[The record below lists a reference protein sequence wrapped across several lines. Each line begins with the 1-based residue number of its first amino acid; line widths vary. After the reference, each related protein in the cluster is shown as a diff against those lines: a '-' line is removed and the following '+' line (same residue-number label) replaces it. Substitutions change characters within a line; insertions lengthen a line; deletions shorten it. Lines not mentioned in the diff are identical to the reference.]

1 MSGLVAAAYESANL
15 VAVQGDSLLRQPETS
30 GNGIRILLVEDAE
43 DILLLLKTE
52 LEMLGYVVM
61 TASDGRAGMEGAKNT
76 PPDLIIS
83 DIKMP
88 MVDGYELIRA
98 IRATAG
104 LSAIP
109 AIALTGFGVKAAG
122 QRALAAGFDAC
133 LSKPAQREDVLAVI
147 RRLTGEGRLAPATS
161 ARPPSNSAQERQNNE
176 S

>member
-1 MSGLVAAAYESANL
+1 MSGLVVAAYESANL
-15 VAVQGDSLLRQPETS
+15 VAAPGDSLLREPETS

-61 TASDGRAGMEGAKNT
+61 TANDGRAGMEAAKSSL
-76 PPDLIIS
+76 PDLIIS

-88 MVDGYELIRA
+88 MIDGYELIRA

-109 AIALTGFGVKAAG
+109 A
-122 QRALAAGFDAC
+122 
-133 LSKPAQREDVLAVI
+133 
-147 RRLTGEGRLAPATS
+147 
-161 ARPPSNSAQERQNNE
+161 
-176 S
+176 